1 MLVKCLAVFNHFWD
15 IAISYWSKIAIFSYP
30 PLFSAPA
37 GGDPVGIS
45 WRCLMLIKLEW
56 LGYRMAK
63 KTMTIDLGTCKASRF
78 DSNLNRTI
86 PIIFDSKVTGKFLN
100 HAHLPSY
107 HKPRSLFNKKNFNR
121 CAVIIGIYFI
131 FMIFTITL
139 QRICITYGIVP
150 GSTRLHI
157 TQLMWQSALNT

>member
-1 MLVKCLAVFNHFWD
+1 MLHEWKEDSMLVKCLAVFNHFWD

-86 PIIFDSKVTGKFLN
+86 PIIFDSKVTGKILN

-107 HKPRSLFNKKNFNR
+107 HKPRSLFNKKKLQPLRRYNWDLFY
-121 CAVIIGIYFI
+121 IYDFYNY
-131 FMIFTITL
+131 IT
-139 QRICITYGIVP
+139 TYMHYVRY
-150 GSTRLHI
+150 SSR
-157 TQLMWQSALNT
+157 